1 MVSSD
6 PTKKAVDY
14 LITSFINFIDNK
26 ENNAVDILYSFSE
39 KESFSR
45 SYSEISRK
53 VYSLSDDEF
62 DNLEKF
68 MGISDDTENYFLGI
82 WQGKNFFKNDD
93 NVADKIANL
102 QRLERHITLS
112 CYQREYISKTVKDA
126 ENTANKAVKN
136 SKKAQKKVKGIY
148 SEFVGILGIFTAMS
162 FAMMGSVE
170 ILGNLFSDLKDLS
183 SASLGYAFIVGG
195 VYLIVIYLIILM
207 LFIGIKKLFAD
218 GEYQIDFKF
227 CLSLLTVSIIFFAVG
242 IVLLIHYT

>member
-6 PTKKAVDY
+6 PTKKAIDS

-82 WQGKNFFKNDD
+82 WQGKNFF
-93 NVADKIANL
+93 
-102 QRLERHITLS
+102 
-112 CYQREYISKTVKDA
+112 
-126 ENTANKAVKN
+126 
-136 SKKAQKKVKGIY
+136 QK
-148 SEFVGILGIFTAMS
+148 
-162 FAMMGSVE
+162 
-170 ILGNLFSDLKDLS
+170 
-183 SASLGYAFIVGG
+183 
-195 VYLIVIYLIILM
+195 
-207 LFIGIKKLFAD
+207 
-218 GEYQIDFKF
+218 
-227 CLSLLTVSIIFFAVG
+227 
-242 IVLLIHYT
+242 